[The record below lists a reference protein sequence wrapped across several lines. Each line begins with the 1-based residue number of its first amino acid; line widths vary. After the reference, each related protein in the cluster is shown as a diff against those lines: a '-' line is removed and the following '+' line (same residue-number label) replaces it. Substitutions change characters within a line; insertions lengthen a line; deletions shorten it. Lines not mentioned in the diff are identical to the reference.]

1 MKEPVWTR
9 TLSQVLGYQTQTITK
24 KSAKTGNTYE
34 TEAIP
39 RLELVVTGDPE
50 TITREGHTSYR
61 YAVFDVKKNLGYKIT
76 CSQYVKIGGMKQ
88 CIFTNI
94 VGGALSNG
102 KGWYKA
108 DSVALAVA
116 NKKA

>member
-1 MKEPVWTR
+1 MQEPIWTR
-9 TLSQVLGYQTQTITK
+9 KLSEVLGYSTQIITK
-24 KSAKTGNTYE
+24 KSRKTGNSYE

-39 RLELVVTGDPE
+39 RIELIVTGDPE
-50 TITREGHTSYR
+50 QITKDNKKAFR
-61 YAVFDVKKNLGYKIT
+61 YSVFDMKNNLGYKIT
-76 CSQYVKIGGMKQ
+76 CPNYIKVNGVKQ
-88 CIFTNI
+88 CIFTNL

-108 DSVALAVA
+108 DSVALVVA

>member
-1 MKEPVWTR
+1 MKEPQWTR
-9 TLSQVLGYQTQTITK
+9 KLSEVLGYQTQIITK
-24 KSAKTGNTYE
+24 KSQKTGNSYE

-50 TITREGHTSYR
+50 EITRENGKAYR
-61 YAVFDVKKNLGYKIT
+61 YSVFDVKKNLGYKIT
-76 CSQYVKIGGMKQ
+76 CPNFVKIGGMKQ

-94 VGGALSNG
+94 IGGALSNG

-108 DSVALAVA
+108 DSVTLAVA
-116 NKKA
+116 SKKA

>member
-1 MKEPVWTR
+1 MQEPQWTR

-24 KSAKTGNTYE
+24 KSEKTGNTYE

-50 TITREGHTSYR
+50 AITREGHTSYR

-76 CSQYVKIGGMKQ
+76 CPNYIKIGGVKQ
-88 CIFTNI
+88 CIFVNLI
-94 VGGALSNG
+94 GGALTNG

-108 DSVALAVA
+108 DSITLAVA
-116 NKKA
+116 SKKA

>member
-1 MKEPVWTR
+1 MQEPQWTR

-24 KSAKTGNTYE
+24 KSEKSGNSYE

-39 RLELVVTGDPE
+39 RIELIVTGDPE
-50 TITREGHTSYR
+50 KIERDNRVTYR
-61 YAVFDVKKNLGYKIT
+61 YSVFDMKKNLGYKIT
-76 CSQYVKIGGMKQ
+76 CPNYIKIVGVKQ
-88 CIFTNI
+88 CIFVNLI
-94 VGGALSNG
+94 GGALSNG

-108 DSVALAVA
+108 DSVTLAVA